1 MILIINYFFQKRSK
15 LADNDNLYMVG
26 GTLSPDQ
33 QHQNSNS
40 ESDGDTTYSSYES
53 DDYRR
58 SSYEDRRN
66 KRREKYGGSRSERSE
81 RDRNRERRD
90 RHNRESEKEVCLR
103 FSEFG
108 HCPDV
113 RRFVFLKE
121 FIHSNIFL
129 LKRII
134 VQEVMKYDSQKKWNY
149 ASSG

>member
-1 MILIINYFFQKRSK
+1 
-15 LADNDNLYMVG
+15 MVG

-58 SSYEDRRN
+58 TSYDDRRN
-66 KRREKYGGSRSERSE
+66 KRRDKYGSSRSERSE
-81 RDRNRERRD
+81 RGDRNRERRD
-90 RHNRESEKEVCLR
+90 RHNRDSEKEVCLR

-113 RRFVFLKE
+113 S
-121 FIHSNIFL
+121 I
-129 LKRII
+129 
-134 VQEVMKYDSQKKWNY
+134 Y
-149 ASSG
+149 